1 MDDQM
6 EPVDAPVPADTA
18 PARANAGGVYLE
30 NPVMAP
36 VERDL
41 LKFILVSGLDTMDFE
56 SDSEFYDSEK
66 TTAADFIRD
75 AIEEHPF
82 SNSLYARTFDE
93 YFKLYDADAT
103 LGQDDIIR
111 SLMNSPDR
119 EMASLVGDLVEEKY
133 RLTVKNFSNAMTSQ
147 SSFLVIQVPKAIM
160 VYNSKIVRSQE
171 LALAARLKE
180 LGRMEKTPETMA
192 EEAKILVK
200 FQKVVELRKKIVGK
214 LGRVQ

>member
-1 MDDQM
+1 MQL
-6 EPVDAPVPADTA
+6 ATSLIGK
-18 PARANAGGVYLE
+18 ARHAGGNMFRHQMDTLAILIDYGYIDSV
-30 NPVMAP
+30 
-36 VERDL
+36 L
-41 LKFILVSGLDTMDFE
+41 LKASIVHDTVEDIPDF
-56 SDSEFYDSEK
+56 DK
-66 TTAADFIRD
+66 NQIINAADFIRD

-133 RLTVKNFSNAMTSQ
+133 RLTVKNFSDAMTSQ

-192 EEAKILVK
+192 EEAEILVK
-200 FQKVVELRKKIVGK
+200 FQKVAELRKKIVGK